1 MSLDVPPFDATPS
14 RRIPPDQ
21 LVNFRT
27 AAYFFFAQVGIGI
40 LLALVRNVPIPFVE
54 LTIYLLLAFFLYWP
68 NVATRTVTLFMV
80 VLTTVLRSSVLFSKM
95 PLVEVL
101 MLSLPTWALTV
112 SLLVLLPGHA
122 GRGRR
127 IAAICIF
134 CLFNAVLLAL
144 AFSSRLSG

>member
-1 MSLDVPPFDATPS
+1 MSLDVPPFEATQS
-14 RRIPPDQ
+14 RRVAPDQ

-27 AAYFFFAQVGIGI
+27 AAYFFFAQVGIGV
-40 LLALVRNVPIPFVE
+40 LLSVLLGVPTPFVE
-54 LTIYLLLAFFLYWP
+54 LMIYVLLGFFLYWP
-68 NVATRTVTLFMV
+68 NLATRTVTLFLV

-95 PLVEVL
+95 PPMRVL
-101 MLSLPTWALTV
+101 ILSLPAWALTI

-134 CLFNAVLLAL
+134 CLFNSVLIAL
-144 AFSSRLSG
+144 AIAGRFGS